1 MPTYEM
7 QAREF
12 KKMRDPNDRK
22 SEKVKYVCYIQA
34 NSIPSEL
41 RDWMKTNPRDQ
52 KMTTSVATAICNS
65 LEENSDFH
73 VLNRGIVMSVEE
85 VTYKTEMETL
95 LLEVANPDIHGNIDG
110 GHTLRAIFDAQSRDA
125 LEDDRYVFAEIFTG
139 LTSPVELAAAR
150 NTSVQVDLKSIEELK
165 NSFAA
170 IKSGMS
176 GLAFSGRIAYKM
188 NEHYAEDGVVPIDV
202 REIITILNMFN
213 QTLYPIINKNGTSS
227 DAQPIQ
233 SYTGKEVS
241 LKRFLSLGKEL
252 REDIVTRMKPI
263 IPQIFELW
271 DAVEREFPQKAA
283 MAKKKYGSK
292 KYAKYD
298 GGKTVGYALF
308 SQKELRYLVPKGIV
322 YPVVG
327 SFRALVTVDPATKR
341 YGWKVDPVAIW
352 DILGPKL
359 AAIVLEEKEDNPEYL
374 GKSGNLWSNLF
385 KEVLIYTFSLPG

>member
-85 VTYKTEMETL
+85 VTYKTETETL

-263 IPQIFELW
+263 IPRFLSSGMRWRGNSHRKPPWQRRNMGARSTPNMMAAKPWLC
-271 DAVEREFPQKAA
+271 AVFAEGAPISS
-283 MAKKKYGSK
+283 SK
-292 KYAKYD
+292 GDCVSRCRLLSRLGD
-298 GGKTVGYALF
+298 G
-308 SQKELRYLVPKGIV
+308 
-322 YPVVG
+322 
-327 SFRALVTVDPATKR
+327 
-341 YGWKVDPVAIW
+341 
-352 DILGPKL
+352 
-359 AAIVLEEKEDNPEYL
+359 
-374 GKSGNLWSNLF
+374 
-385 KEVLIYTFSLPG
+385 